1 MKCKDI
7 MSKNLEWLNEKD
19 TIQRAAVVMAESG
32 VGFLPICDSRHHVI
46 GVVTDRD
53 LTVRALARNVAPA
66 TTSAALVMTAP
77 AITCSEDAD
86 VHEAERLM
94 ATEQKARL
102 VITDVEGRLA
112 GVLSLA
118 DLVERLPGRES
129 LRTVQAVLW
138 REALGPRGGAARGEP
153 LLKDDPSAR
162 HLPPPPDEVQVHSSV
177 FTGGHR
183 SSSTKTFPDS

>member
-19 TIQRAAVVMAESG
+19 TVQKAAVLMADTG

-53 LTVRALARNVAPA
+53 LTVRVLARNVVPA

-77 AITCSEDAD
+77 AVTCSENAD

-94 ATEQKARL
+94 ANEQKARL
-102 VITDVEGRLA
+102 VITDDEGRLA

-118 DLVERLPGRES
+118 DLIERLPGRES
-129 LRTVQAVLW
+129 LHTVQAVLW
-138 REALGPRGGAARGEP
+138 REALGPRGGASRGEP
-153 LLKDDPSAR
+153 LLKDDPMAR
-162 HLPPPPDEVQVHSSV
+162 HLPPPLDEVQARPTV